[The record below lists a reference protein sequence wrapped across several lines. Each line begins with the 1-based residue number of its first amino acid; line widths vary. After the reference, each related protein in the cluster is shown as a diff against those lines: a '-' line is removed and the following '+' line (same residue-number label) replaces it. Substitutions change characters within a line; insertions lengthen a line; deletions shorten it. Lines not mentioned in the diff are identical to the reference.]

1 MASIKNEAA
10 HVIETVITDEDLQTA
25 AEPKVRRT
33 KEHPDKGLMEAF
45 ESAKNAS
52 DAQNERYKR
61 IVQAQRSTHTFID
74 EIACAP
80 ERQTTLFDF

>member
-10 HVIETVITDEDLQTA
+10 HVIETVITDEDLRTA
-25 AEPKVRRT
+25 AEPKAHT
-33 KEHPDKGLMEAF
+33 EKDHPDKALMKAF
-45 ESAKNAS
+45 KRAKKAS
-52 DAQNERYKR
+52 IVQNERYKR
-61 IVQAQRSTHTFID
+61 IVQAQRSTHTTID